1 MNEKLENQL
10 ASTINKN
17 LPRIAKSLYE
27 ISQSLA
33 FHNHI
38 MMHLAEEICS
48 DEDEII
54 TIHCITS
61 EGIDRIISI
70 NLDSLVEDWENE
82 AKLCP
87 DNNAV
92 IMSAKV
98 EEHEFIGD
106 ELPLNANFQQLME
119 YFCDED
125 DDSDDSNEDEN

>member
-10 ASTINKN
+10 ASTINKT

-38 MMHLAEEICS
+38 MMHIAEWISS

-61 EGIDRIISI
+61 EGIDRIISV
-70 NLDSLVEDWENE
+70 NRLLT
-82 AKLCP
+82 
-87 DNNAV
+87 
-92 IMSAKV
+92 
-98 EEHEFIGD
+98 
-106 ELPLNANFQQLME
+106 
-119 YFCDED
+119 
-125 DDSDDSNEDEN
+125 